1 MKKDNKLSFF
11 ETLTMATGF
20 TIGSGI
26 ITLTGIGIGMTG
38 RSVFMAFAVCAVL
51 FLISFRPLF
60 IMSSVLPR
68 MSAAYSYSKELITKE
83 AGGLY
88 VYIYF
93 FGRIT
98 IAIFGIS
105 IAQYLASLIPA
116 LNNPMGMKVVAAGVL
131 TLFYIINLFGI
142 KNAAIMQNI
151 LFVILIFSLLSFV
164 VFGIGKV
171 ESNFFEQESFF
182 VNGFGGFY
190 SAVSLLFF
198 AVGGAYIITDFAPK
212 IRNPE
217 KVITKV
223 IYSVTIGVTI
233 LYMFIGV
240 VASGVIPQAEAAYKS
255 LVVTARIVYPNDLL
269 FSIFIFGGALG
280 ALITTLNSSFV
291 WYSSSL
297 IQACKDGWLPKAWGK
312 TNKYEVPYILTTIF
326 YILGLIPALL
336 GIDLAVVSK
345 IAVGMTILST
355 LIPMAG
361 ILKLP
366 EKYPK
371 EWKQSN
377 YSKYYPKWRLRV
389 MVVITYIIMST
400 QVYTLLAGNPVI
412 ANVVI
417 LTYVLGVGLY
427 LYFKSKYKIF
437 KTKIEG
443 ERKGD

>member
-1 MKKDNKLSFF
+1 MKKDNRLSFF

-38 RSVFMAFAVCAVL
+38 RSVFVAFALCAVL

-116 LNNPMGMKVVAAGVL
+116 LNNPVGMKVVAAGVL

-142 KNAAIMQNI
+142 KNAAIVQNI
-151 LFVILIFSLLSFV
+151 LFVILVFSLLSFV
-164 VFGIGKV
+164 IFGIGKV
-171 ESNFFEQESFF
+171 EPDFFEQRAFF
-182 VNGFGGFY
+182 VNGFSGFY

-212 IRNPE
+212 IKNPE
-217 KVITKV
+217 KVTTKV
-223 IYSVTIGVTI
+223 IYIVTIGVTI
-233 LYMFIGV
+233 LYMFIGI
-240 VASGVIPQAEAAYKS
+240 VASGVIPQAEAAYQS
-255 LVVTARIVYPNDLL
+255 LVVTARIVYPNNLF
-269 FSIFIFGGALG
+269 FSIFIIGGALG

-312 TNKYEVPYILTTIF
+312 TNKYDVPYILTTIF
-326 YILGLIPALL
+326 YILGLVPALL
-336 GIDLAVVSK
+336 GMDLTVVSK
-345 IAVGMTILST
+345 IAVGMTILSI

-366 EKYPK
+366 EKYPE
-371 EWKQSN
+371 EWKQSV
-377 YSKYYPKWRLRV
+377 YSKRYPKWRLRT
-389 MVVITYIIMST
+389 MVVITYLIMST
-400 QVYTLLAGNPVI
+400 QVYALFAGNPAT
-412 ANVVI
+412 ANVII
-417 LTYVLGVGLY
+417 LLYILGIGLY
-427 LYFKSKYKIF
+427 LFFKSKYKTL
-437 KTKIEG
+437 KTEG
-443 ERKGD
+443 EGEKD

>member
-1 MKKDNKLSFF
+1 MKKDNRLSFF

-38 RSVFMAFAVCAVL
+38 RSVFIAFAVCAVL

-116 LNNPMGMKVVAAGVL
+116 LNNPVGMKVVAAGVL

-142 KNAAIMQNI
+142 KNAAIVQNV
-151 LFVILIFSLLSFV
+151 LFVILVFSLLSFV
-164 VFGIGKV
+164 IFGIGKV
-171 ESNFFEQESFF
+171 ESNFFEQKAFF
-182 VNGFGGFY
+182 VNGFSGFY

-217 KVITKV
+217 KVMTKV
-223 IYSVTIGVTI
+223 IYIVTIGVTV
-233 LYMFIGV
+233 LYMFIGI
-240 VASGVIPQAEAAYKS
+240 VASGVIPQAEAAYQS
-255 LVVTARIVYPNDLL
+255 LVVTARIVYPNNLL
-269 FSIFIFGGALG
+269 FSIFIVGGALG

-336 GIDLAVVSK
+336 GMDLTVVSK
-345 IAVGMTILST
+345 IAVGMTILSI

-366 EKYPK
+366 EKYPE
-371 EWKQSN
+371 EWKQSV
-377 YSKYYPKWRLRV
+377 YSKRYPKWRLRT
-389 MVVITYIIMST
+389 MVVITYLIMST
-400 QVYTLLAGNPVI
+400 QVYALFAGNPTT
-412 ANVVI
+412 ANVII
-417 LTYVLGVGLY
+417 LFYILGVGLY
-427 LYFKSKYKIF
+427 LFFKSKYKTL
-437 KTKIEG
+437 KTEG
-443 ERKGD
+443 EGEKD

>member
-1 MKKDNKLSFF
+1 MKKDNRLSFF

-38 RSVFMAFAVCAVL
+38 RSVFVAFALCAVL

-116 LNNPMGMKVVAAGVL
+116 LNNPVGMKVVAAGVL

-142 KNAAIMQNI
+142 KNAAIVQNI
-151 LFVILIFSLLSFV
+151 LFVILVFSLLSFV
-164 VFGIGKV
+164 IFGIGKV
-171 ESNFFEQESFF
+171 EPDFFEQRAFF
-182 VNGFGGFY
+182 VNGFRGFY
-190 SAVSLLFF
+190 SAVSFLFF

-212 IRNPE
+212 IKNPE
-217 KVITKV
+217 KVTTKV
-223 IYSVTIGVTI
+223 IYIVTIGVTI
-233 LYMFIGV
+233 LYMFIGI
-240 VASGVIPQAEAAYKS
+240 VASGVIPQAEAAYQS
-255 LVVTARIVYPNDLL
+255 LVVTARIVYPNNLF
-269 FSIFIFGGALG
+269 FSIFIIGGALG

-326 YILGLIPALL
+326 YILGLVPALL
-336 GIDLAVVSK
+336 GMDLTVVSK
-345 IAVGMTILST
+345 IAVGMTILSI

-366 EKYPK
+366 EKYPE
-371 EWKQSN
+371 EWKQSV
-377 YSKYYPKWRLRV
+377 YSKRYPKWRLRT
-389 MVVITYIIMST
+389 MVVITYLIMST
-400 QVYTLLAGNPVI
+400 QVYALLAGNPAT
-412 ANVVI
+412 ANVII
-417 LTYVLGVGLY
+417 LLYILGTGLY
-427 LYFKSKYKIF
+427 LFFKSKYKTL
-437 KTKIEG
+437 KTEG
-443 ERKGD
+443 EGEKD

>member
-1 MKKDNKLSFF
+1 MKKDNRLSFF

-38 RSVFMAFAVCAVL
+38 RSVFIAFAVCAVL

-116 LNNPMGMKVVAAGVL
+116 LNNPVGMKVVAAGVL

-142 KNAAIMQNI
+142 KNAAIVQNI
-151 LFVILIFSLLSFV
+151 LFVILVFSLLSFV
-164 VFGIGKV
+164 IFGIGKV
-171 ESNFFEQESFF
+171 EPDFFEQRAFF
-182 VNGFGGFY
+182 VNGFSGFY

-212 IRNPE
+212 IKNPE
-217 KVITKV
+217 KVTTKV
-223 IYSVTIGVTI
+223 IYIVTIGVTI
-233 LYMFIGV
+233 LYMFIGI
-240 VASGVIPQAEAAYKS
+240 VASGVIPQAEAAYQS
-255 LVVTARIVYPNDLL
+255 LVVTARIVYPNNLF
-269 FSIFIFGGALG
+269 FSIFIIGGALG

-326 YILGLIPALL
+326 YILGLVPALL
-336 GIDLAVVSK
+336 GMDLTVVSK
-345 IAVGMTILST
+345 IAVGMTILSI

-366 EKYPK
+366 EKYPE
-371 EWKQSN
+371 EWKQSV
-377 YSKYYPKWRLRV
+377 YSKRYPKWRLRT
-389 MVVITYIIMST
+389 MVVITYLIMST
-400 QVYTLLAGNPVI
+400 QVYALLAGNPAT
-412 ANVVI
+412 ANVII
-417 LTYVLGVGLY
+417 LLYILGTGLY
-427 LYFKSKYKIF
+427 LFFKSKYKTL
-437 KTKIEG
+437 KTEG
-443 ERKGD
+443 EGEKD

>member
-1 MKKDNKLSFF
+1 MKKDNRLSFF

-38 RSVFMAFAVCAVL
+38 RSVFVAFALCAVL

-68 MSAAYSYSKELITKE
+68 MSAAYRYSKELITKE

-116 LNNPMGMKVVAAGVL
+116 LNNPVGMKVVAAGVL

-142 KNAAIMQNI
+142 KNAAIVQNI
-151 LFVILIFSLLSFV
+151 LFVILVFSLLSFV
-164 VFGIGKV
+164 IFGIGKV
-171 ESNFFEQESFF
+171 EPDFFEQRAFF
-182 VNGFGGFY
+182 VNGFSGFY

-212 IRNPE
+212 IKNPE
-217 KVITKV
+217 KVTTKV
-223 IYSVTIGVTI
+223 IYIVTIGVTI
-233 LYMFIGV
+233 LYMFIGI
-240 VASGVIPQAEAAYKS
+240 VASGVIPQAEAAYQS
-255 LVVTARIVYPNDLL
+255 LVVTARIVYPNNLF
-269 FSIFIFGGALG
+269 FSIFIIGGALG

-326 YILGLIPALL
+326 YILGLVPALL
-336 GIDLAVVSK
+336 GMDLTVVSK
-345 IAVGMTILST
+345 IAVGMTILSI

-366 EKYPK
+366 EKYPE
-371 EWKQSN
+371 EWKQSV
-377 YSKYYPKWRLRV
+377 YSKRYPKWRLRT
-389 MVVITYIIMST
+389 MVVITYLIMST
-400 QVYTLLAGNPVI
+400 QVYALLAGNPAT
-412 ANVVI
+412 ANVII
-417 LTYVLGVGLY
+417 LLYILGTGLY
-427 LYFKSKYKIF
+427 LFFKSKYKTL
-437 KTKIEG
+437 KTEG
-443 ERKGD
+443 EGEKD

>member
-1 MKKDNKLSFF
+1 MKKDNRLSFF

-38 RSVFMAFAVCAVL
+38 RSVFVAFALCAVL

-116 LNNPMGMKVVAAGVL
+116 LNNPVGMKVVAAGVL

-142 KNAAIMQNI
+142 KNAAIVQNI
-151 LFVILIFSLLSFV
+151 LFVILVFSLLSFV
-164 VFGIGKV
+164 IFGIGKV
-171 ESNFFEQESFF
+171 EPDFFEQRVFF
-182 VNGFGGFY
+182 VNGFRGFY

-212 IRNPE
+212 IKNPE
-217 KVITKV
+217 KVTTKV
-223 IYSVTIGVTI
+223 IYIVTIGVTI
-233 LYMFIGV
+233 LYMFIGI
-240 VASGVIPQAEAAYKS
+240 VASGVIPQAEAAYQS
-255 LVVTARIVYPNDLL
+255 LVVTARIVYPNNLF
-269 FSIFIFGGALG
+269 FSIFIIGGALG

-326 YILGLIPALL
+326 YILGLVPALL
-336 GIDLAVVSK
+336 GMDLTVVSK
-345 IAVGMTILST
+345 IAVGMTILSI

-366 EKYPK
+366 EKYPE
-371 EWKQSN
+371 EWKQSV
-377 YSKYYPKWRLRV
+377 YSKRYPKWRLRT
-389 MVVITYIIMST
+389 MVVITYLIMST
-400 QVYTLLAGNPVI
+400 QVYALLAGNPAT
-412 ANVVI
+412 ANVII
-417 LTYVLGVGLY
+417 LLYILGTGLY
-427 LYFKSKYKIF
+427 LFFKSKYKTL
-437 KTKIEG
+437 KTEG
-443 ERKGD
+443 EGEKD

>member
-1 MKKDNKLSFF
+1 MKKDNRLSFF

-105 IAQYLASLIPA
+105 IAQYLASMIPA
-116 LNNPMGMKVVAAGVL
+116 LNNPVGMKVVAAGVL

-142 KNAAIMQNI
+142 KNAAIVQNV
-151 LFVILIFSLLSFV
+151 LFVILVFSLLSFV
-164 VFGIGKV
+164 IFGIGKV
-171 ESNFFEQESFF
+171 ESNFFEQKAFF
-182 VNGFGGFY
+182 VNGFSGFY

-217 KVITKV
+217 KVMTKV
-223 IYSVTIGVTI
+223 IYIVTIGVTI
-233 LYMFIGV
+233 LYMFIGI
-240 VASGVIPQAEAAYKS
+240 VASGVIPQAEAAYQS
-255 LVVTARIVYPNDLL
+255 LVVTARIVYPNNLL
-269 FSIFIFGGALG
+269 FSIFIVGGALG

-336 GIDLAVVSK
+336 GMDLTVVSK
-345 IAVGMTILST
+345 IAVGMTILSI

-366 EKYPK
+366 EKYPE
-371 EWKQSN
+371 EWKQSV
-377 YSKYYPKWRLRV
+377 YSKRYPKWRLRT
-389 MVVITYIIMST
+389 MVVITYLIMST
-400 QVYTLLAGNPVI
+400 QVYALFAGNPAT
-412 ANVVI
+412 ANVII
-417 LTYVLGVGLY
+417 LLYILGVGLY
-427 LYFKSKYKIF
+427 LFFKSKYKTL
-437 KTKIEG
+437 KTEG
-443 ERKGD
+443 EGEKD

>member
-1 MKKDNKLSFF
+1 MKKDNRLSFF

-38 RSVFMAFAVCAVL
+38 RSVFVAFALCAVL

-116 LNNPMGMKVVAAGVL
+116 LNNPVGMKVVAAGVL

-142 KNAAIMQNI
+142 KNAAIVQNI
-151 LFVILIFSLLSFV
+151 LFVILVFSLLSFV
-164 VFGIGKV
+164 IFGIGKV
-171 ESNFFEQESFF
+171 EPDFFEQRAFF
-182 VNGFGGFY
+182 VNGFSGFY

-212 IRNPE
+212 IKNPE
-217 KVITKV
+217 KVTTKV
-223 IYSVTIGVTI
+223 IYIVTIGVTI
-233 LYMFIGV
+233 LYMFIGI
-240 VASGVIPQAEAAYKS
+240 VASGVIPQAEAAYQS
-255 LVVTARIVYPNDLL
+255 LVVTARIVYPNNLF
-269 FSIFIFGGALG
+269 FSIFIIGGALG

-326 YILGLIPALL
+326 YILGLVPALL
-336 GIDLAVVSK
+336 GMDLTVVSK
-345 IAVGMTILST
+345 IAVGMTILSI

-366 EKYPK
+366 EKYPE
-371 EWKQSN
+371 EWKQSV
-377 YSKYYPKWRLRV
+377 YSKRYPKWRLRT
-389 MVVITYIIMST
+389 MVVITYLIMST
-400 QVYTLLAGNPVI
+400 QVYALLAGNPAT
-412 ANVVI
+412 ANVII
-417 LTYVLGVGLY
+417 LLYILGTGLY
-427 LYFKSKYKIF
+427 LFFKSKYKTL
-437 KTKIEG
+437 KTEG
-443 ERKGD
+443 EGEKD

>member
-1 MKKDNKLSFF
+1 MKKDNRLSFF

-26 ITLTGIGIGMTG
+26 ITLTGIGIGMTVM
-38 RSVFMAFAVCAVL
+38 RVFVAFALCAVL

-116 LNNPMGMKVVAAGVL
+116 LNNPVGMKVVAAGVL

-142 KNAAIMQNI
+142 KNAAIVQNI
-151 LFVILIFSLLSFV
+151 LFVILVFSLLSFV
-164 VFGIGKV
+164 IFGIGKV
-171 ESNFFEQESFF
+171 EPDFFEQRAFF
-182 VNGFGGFY
+182 VNGFSGFY

-212 IRNPE
+212 IKNPE
-217 KVITKV
+217 KVTTKV
-223 IYSVTIGVTI
+223 IYIVTIGVTI
-233 LYMFIGV
+233 LYMFIGI
-240 VASGVIPQAEAAYKS
+240 VASGVIPQAEAAYQS
-255 LVVTARIVYPNDLL
+255 LVVTARIVYPNNLF
-269 FSIFIFGGALG
+269 FSIFIIGGALG

-326 YILGLIPALL
+326 YILGLVPALL
-336 GIDLAVVSK
+336 GMDLTVVSK
-345 IAVGMTILST
+345 IAVGMTILSI

-366 EKYPK
+366 EKYPE
-371 EWKQSN
+371 EWKQSV
-377 YSKYYPKWRLRV
+377 YSKRYPKWRLRT
-389 MVVITYIIMST
+389 MVVITYLIMST
-400 QVYTLLAGNPVI
+400 QVYALLAGNPAT
-412 ANVVI
+412 ANVII
-417 LTYVLGVGLY
+417 LLYILGTGLY
-427 LYFKSKYKIF
+427 LFFKSKYKTL
-437 KTKIEG
+437 KTEG
-443 ERKGD
+443 EGEKD

>member
-1 MKKDNKLSFF
+1 MKKDNRLSFF

-38 RSVFMAFAVCAVL
+38 RSVFIAFAVCAVL

-116 LNNPMGMKVVAAGVL
+116 LNNPVGMKVVAAGVL

-142 KNAAIMQNI
+142 KNAAIVQNV
-151 LFVILIFSLLSFV
+151 LFVILVFSLISFV
-164 VFGIGKV
+164 IFGIGKV
-171 ESNFFEQESFF
+171 ESNFFEQKAFF
-182 VNGFGGFY
+182 VNGFSGFY

-217 KVITKV
+217 KVMTKV
-223 IYSVTIGVTI
+223 IYIVTIGVTV
-233 LYMFIGV
+233 LYMFIGI
-240 VASGVIPQAEAAYKS
+240 VASGVIPQAEAAYQS
-255 LVVTARIVYPNDLL
+255 LVVTARIVYPNNLL
-269 FSIFIFGGALG
+269 FSIFIVGGALG

-312 TNKYEVPYILTTIF
+312 TNKYEVPYILATIF

-336 GIDLAVVSK
+336 GMDLTVVSK
-345 IAVGMTILST
+345 IAVGMTILSI

-366 EKYPK
+366 EKYPE
-371 EWKQSN
+371 EWKQSV
-377 YSKYYPKWRLRV
+377 YSKRYPKWRLRT
-389 MVVITYIIMST
+389 MVVITYLIMST
-400 QVYTLLAGNPVI
+400 QVYALFAGNPAT
-412 ANVVI
+412 ANVII
-417 LTYVLGVGLY
+417 LLYILGVGLY
-427 LYFKSKYKIF
+427 LFFKSKYKTL
-437 KTKIEG
+437 KTEG
-443 ERKGD
+443 EGEKD

>member
-1 MKKDNKLSFF
+1 MKKDNRLSFF

-38 RSVFMAFAVCAVL
+38 RSVFIAFAVCAVL

-116 LNNPMGMKVVAAGVL
+116 LNNPVGMKVVAAGVL

-142 KNAAIMQNI
+142 KNAAIVQNV
-151 LFVILIFSLLSFV
+151 LFVILVFSLISFV
-164 VFGIGKV
+164 IFGIGKV
-171 ESNFFEQESFF
+171 ESNFFEQKAFF
-182 VNGFGGFY
+182 VNGFSGFY

-217 KVITKV
+217 KVMTKV
-223 IYSVTIGVTI
+223 IYIVTIGVTV
-233 LYMFIGV
+233 LYMFIGI
-240 VASGVIPQAEAAYKS
+240 VASGVIPQAEAAYQS
-255 LVVTARIVYPNDLL
+255 LVVTARIVYPNNLL
-269 FSIFIFGGALG
+269 FSIFIVGGALG

-336 GIDLAVVSK
+336 GMDLTVVSK
-345 IAVGMTILST
+345 IAVGMTILSI

-366 EKYPK
+366 EKYPE
-371 EWKQSN
+371 EWKQSV
-377 YSKYYPKWRLRV
+377 YSKRYPKWRLKT
-389 MVVITYIIMST
+389 MVVITYLIMST
-400 QVYTLLAGNPVI
+400 QVYALFAGNPAT
-412 ANVVI
+412 ANVII
-417 LTYVLGVGLY
+417 LLYILGIGLY
-427 LYFKSKYKIF
+427 LFFKSKYKTL
-437 KTKIEG
+437 KTEG
-443 ERKGD
+443 EGEKD

>member
-1 MKKDNKLSFF
+1 MKKDNRLSFF

-38 RSVFMAFAVCAVL
+38 RSVFIAFAVCAVL

-116 LNNPMGMKVVAAGVL
+116 LNNPVGMKVVAAGVL

-142 KNAAIMQNI
+142 KNAAIVQNV
-151 LFVILIFSLLSFV
+151 LFVILVFSLLSFV
-164 VFGIGKV
+164 IFGIGKV
-171 ESNFFEQESFF
+171 ESNFFEQKAFF
-182 VNGFGGFY
+182 VNGFSGFY

-217 KVITKV
+217 KVMTKV
-223 IYSVTIGVTI
+223 IYIVTIGVTV
-233 LYMFIGV
+233 LYVFIGI
-240 VASGVIPQAEAAYKS
+240 VASGVIPQAEAAYQS
-255 LVVTARIVYPNDLL
+255 LVVTARIVYPNNLL
-269 FSIFIFGGALG
+269 FSIFIVGGALG

-336 GIDLAVVSK
+336 GMDLTVVSK
-345 IAVGMTILST
+345 IAVGMTILSI

-366 EKYPK
+366 EKYPE
-371 EWKQSN
+371 EWKQSV
-377 YSKYYPKWRLRV
+377 YSKRYPKWRLRT
-389 MVVITYIIMST
+389 MVVITYLIMST
-400 QVYTLLAGNPVI
+400 QVYALFAGNPAT
-412 ANVVI
+412 ANVII
-417 LTYVLGVGLY
+417 LLYILGIGLY
-427 LYFKSKYKIF
+427 LFFKSKYKTL
-437 KTKIEG
+437 KTEG
-443 ERKGD
+443 EGEKD

>member
-1 MKKDNKLSFF
+1 MKKDNRLSFF

-38 RSVFMAFAVCAVL
+38 RSVFIAFAVCAVL

-116 LNNPMGMKVVAAGVL
+116 LNNPVGMKVVAAGVL

-142 KNAAIMQNI
+142 KNAAIVQNV
-151 LFVILIFSLLSFV
+151 LFVILVFSLLSFV
-164 VFGIGKV
+164 IFGIGKV
-171 ESNFFEQESFF
+171 ESNFFEQKAFF
-182 VNGFGGFY
+182 VNGFSGFY

-217 KVITKV
+217 KVMTKV
-223 IYSVTIGVTI
+223 IYIVTIGVTV
-233 LYMFIGV
+233 LYMFIGI
-240 VASGVIPQAEAAYKS
+240 VASGVIPQAEAAYQS
-255 LVVTARIVYPNDLL
+255 LVVTARIVYPNNLL
-269 FSIFIFGGALG
+269 FSIFIVGGALG

-336 GIDLAVVSK
+336 GMDLTVVSK
-345 IAVGMTILST
+345 IAVGMTILSI

-366 EKYPK
+366 EKYPE
-371 EWKQSN
+371 EWKQSV
-377 YSKYYPKWRLRV
+377 YSKRYPKWRLRT
-389 MVVITYIIMST
+389 MVVITYLIMST
-400 QVYTLLAGNPVI
+400 QVYALFAGNPAT
-412 ANVVI
+412 ANVII
-417 LTYVLGVGLY
+417 LLYILGVGLY
-427 LYFKSKYKIF
+427 LFFKSKYKTL
-437 KTKIEG
+437 KTEG
-443 ERKGD
+443 EGEKD

>member
-1 MKKDNKLSFF
+1 MKKDNRLSFF

-38 RSVFMAFAVCAVL
+38 RSVFIAFAVCAVL

-116 LNNPMGMKVVAAGVL
+116 LNNPVGMKVVAAGVL

-142 KNAAIMQNI
+142 KNAAIVQNV
-151 LFVILIFSLLSFV
+151 LFVILVFSLISFV
-164 VFGIGKV
+164 IFGIGKV
-171 ESNFFEQESFF
+171 ESNFFEQKAFF
-182 VNGFGGFY
+182 VNGFSGFY

-217 KVITKV
+217 KVMTKV
-223 IYSVTIGVTI
+223 IYIVTIGVTV
-233 LYMFIGV
+233 LYMFIGI
-240 VASGVIPQAEAAYKS
+240 VASGVIPQAEAAYQS
-255 LVVTARIVYPNDLL
+255 LVVTARIVYPNNLL
-269 FSIFIFGGALG
+269 FSIFIVGGALG

-336 GIDLAVVSK
+336 GMDLTVVSK
-345 IAVGMTILST
+345 IAVGMTILSI

-366 EKYPK
+366 EKYPE
-371 EWKQSN
+371 EWKQSV
-377 YSKYYPKWRLRV
+377 YSKRYPKWRLRT
-389 MVVITYIIMST
+389 MVVITYLIMST
-400 QVYTLLAGNPVI
+400 QVYALFAGNPTT
-412 ANVVI
+412 ANVII
-417 LTYVLGVGLY
+417 LFYILGVGLY
-427 LYFKSKYKIF
+427 LFFKSKYKTL
-437 KTKIEG
+437 KTEG
-443 ERKGD
+443 EGEKD

>member
-1 MKKDNKLSFF
+1 MKKDNRLSFF

-38 RSVFMAFAVCAVL
+38 RSVFIAFAVCAVL

-116 LNNPMGMKVVAAGVL
+116 LNNPVGMKVVAAGVL

-142 KNAAIMQNI
+142 KNAAIVQNVLFII
-151 LFVILIFSLLSFV
+151 LVFSLISFVI
-164 VFGIGKV
+164 FGIGKV
-171 ESNFFEQESFF
+171 ESNFFEQKAFF
-182 VNGFGGFY
+182 VNGFSGFY

-217 KVITKV
+217 KVMTKV
-223 IYSVTIGVTI
+223 IYIVTIGVTV
-233 LYMFIGV
+233 LYMFIGI
-240 VASGVIPQAEAAYKS
+240 VASGVIPQAEAAYQS
-255 LVVTARIVYPNDLL
+255 LVVTARIVYPNNLL
-269 FSIFIFGGALG
+269 FSIFIVGGALG

-336 GIDLAVVSK
+336 GMDLTVVSK
-345 IAVGMTILST
+345 IAVGMTILSI

-366 EKYPK
+366 EKYPE
-371 EWKQSN
+371 EWKQSV
-377 YSKYYPKWRLRV
+377 YSKRYPKWRLRT
-389 MVVITYIIMST
+389 MVVITYLIMST
-400 QVYTLLAGNPVI
+400 QVYALFAGNPTT
-412 ANVVI
+412 ANVII
-417 LTYVLGVGLY
+417 LLYILGVGLY
-427 LYFKSKYKIF
+427 LFFKSKYKTL
-437 KTKIEG
+437 KTEG
-443 ERKGD
+443 EGEKD

>member
-1 MKKDNKLSFF
+1 MKKDNRLSFF

-38 RSVFMAFAVCAVL
+38 RSVFIAFAVCAVL

-105 IAQYLASLIPA
+105 IAQYLGSLIPA
-116 LNNPMGMKVVAAGVL
+116 LNNPVGMKVVAAGVL

-142 KNAAIMQNI
+142 KNAAIVQNV
-151 LFVILIFSLLSFV
+151 LFVILVFSLLSFV
-164 VFGIGKV
+164 IFGIGKV
-171 ESNFFEQESFF
+171 ESNFFEQKAFF
-182 VNGFGGFY
+182 VNRFSGFY

-217 KVITKV
+217 KVMTKV
-223 IYSVTIGVTI
+223 IYIVTIGVTV
-233 LYMFIGV
+233 LYMFIGI
-240 VASGVIPQAEAAYKS
+240 VASGVIPQAEAAYQS
-255 LVVTARIVYPNDLL
+255 LVVTARIVYPNNLL
-269 FSIFIFGGALG
+269 FSIFIVGGALG

-336 GIDLAVVSK
+336 GMDLTVVSK
-345 IAVGMTILST
+345 IAVGMTILSI

-366 EKYPK
+366 EKYPE
-371 EWKQSN
+371 EWKQSV
-377 YSKYYPKWRLRV
+377 YSKRYPKWRLRT
-389 MVVITYIIMST
+389 MVVITYLIMST
-400 QVYTLLAGNPVI
+400 QVYALFAGNPAT
-412 ANVVI
+412 ANVII
-417 LTYVLGVGLY
+417 LLYILGIGLY
-427 LYFKSKYKIF
+427 LFFKSKYKTL
-437 KTKIEG
+437 KTEG
-443 ERKGD
+443 EGEKD

>member
-1 MKKDNKLSFF
+1 MKKDNRLSFF

-38 RSVFMAFAVCAVL
+38 RSVFVAFALCAVL

-116 LNNPMGMKVVAAGVL
+116 LNNPVGMKVVAAGVL

-142 KNAAIMQNI
+142 KNAAIVQNI
-151 LFVILIFSLLSFV
+151 LFVILVFSLLSFV
-164 VFGIGKV
+164 IFGIGKV
-171 ESNFFEQESFF
+171 EPDFFEQRAFF
-182 VNGFGGFY
+182 VNGFSGFY

-212 IRNPE
+212 IKNPE
-217 KVITKV
+217 KVTTKV
-223 IYSVTIGVTI
+223 IYIVTIGVTI
-233 LYMFIGV
+233 LYMFIGI
-240 VASGVIPQAEAAYKS
+240 VASGVIPQAEAAYQS
-255 LVVTARIVYPNDLL
+255 LVVTARIVYPNNLF
-269 FSIFIFGGALG
+269 FSIFIIGGALG

-326 YILGLIPALL
+326 YILGLVPALL
-336 GIDLAVVSK
+336 GMDLTVVSK
-345 IAVGMTILST
+345 IAVGMTILSI

-366 EKYPK
+366 EKYPE
-371 EWKQSN
+371 EWKQSV
-377 YSKYYPKWRLRV
+377 YSKRYPKWRLRT
-389 MVVITYIIMST
+389 MVVITYLIMST
-400 QVYTLLAGNPVI
+400 QVYALLAGNPAT
-412 ANVVI
+412 ANVII
-417 LTYVLGVGLY
+417 LLYILGTGLY
-427 LYFKSKYKIF
+427 LFFKSKYK
-437 KTKIEG
+437 TLKIEG
-443 ERKGD
+443 EGEKD

>member
-1 MKKDNKLSFF
+1 MKKDNRLSFF

-38 RSVFMAFAVCAVL
+38 RSVFVAFALCAVL

-116 LNNPMGMKVVAAGVL
+116 LNNPVGMKVVAAGVL

-142 KNAAIMQNI
+142 KNAAIVQNI
-151 LFVILIFSLLSFV
+151 LFVILVFSLLSFV
-164 VFGIGKV
+164 IFGIGKV
-171 ESNFFEQESFF
+171 EPDFFEQRAFF
-182 VNGFGGFY
+182 VNGFSGFY

-212 IRNPE
+212 IKNPE
-217 KVITKV
+217 KVTTKV
-223 IYSVTIGVTI
+223 IYIVTIGVTI
-233 LYMFIGV
+233 LYMFIGI
-240 VASGVIPQAEAAYKS
+240 VASGVIPQVEAAYQS
-255 LVVTARIVYPNDLL
+255 LVVTARIVYPNNLF
-269 FSIFIFGGALG
+269 FSIFIIGGALG

-326 YILGLIPALL
+326 YILGLVPALL
-336 GIDLAVVSK
+336 GMDLTVVSK
-345 IAVGMTILST
+345 IAVGMTILSI

-366 EKYPK
+366 EKYPE
-371 EWKQSN
+371 EWKQSV
-377 YSKYYPKWRLRV
+377 YSKRYPKWRLRT
-389 MVVITYIIMST
+389 MVVITYLIMST
-400 QVYTLLAGNPVI
+400 QVYALLAGNPAT
-412 ANVVI
+412 ANVII
-417 LTYVLGVGLY
+417 LLYILGTGLY
-427 LYFKSKYKIF
+427 LFFKSKYKTL
-437 KTKIEG
+437 KTEG
-443 ERKGD
+443 EGEKD

>member
-1 MKKDNKLSFF
+1 MKKDNRLSFF

-38 RSVFMAFAVCAVL
+38 RSVFIAFAVCAVL

-105 IAQYLASLIPA
+105 IAQYLASLISA
-116 LNNPMGMKVVAAGVL
+116 LNNPVGMKVVAAGVL

-142 KNAAIMQNI
+142 KNAAIVQNV
-151 LFVILIFSLLSFV
+151 LFVILVFSLISFV
-164 VFGIGKV
+164 IFGIGKV
-171 ESNFFEQESFF
+171 ESNFFEQKAFF
-182 VNGFGGFY
+182 VNGFSGFY

-217 KVITKV
+217 KVMTKV
-223 IYSVTIGVTI
+223 IYIVTIGVTV
-233 LYMFIGV
+233 LYMFIGI
-240 VASGVIPQAEAAYKS
+240 VASGVIPQAEAAYQS
-255 LVVTARIVYPNDLL
+255 LVVTARIVYPNNLL
-269 FSIFIFGGALG
+269 FSIFIVGGALG

-336 GIDLAVVSK
+336 GMDLTVVSK
-345 IAVGMTILST
+345 IAVGMTILSI

-366 EKYPK
+366 EKYPE
-371 EWKQSN
+371 EWKQSV
-377 YSKYYPKWRLRV
+377 YSKRYPKWRLRT
-389 MVVITYIIMST
+389 MVVITYLIMST
-400 QVYTLLAGNPVI
+400 QVYALFAGNPTT
-412 ANVVI
+412 ANVII
-417 LTYVLGVGLY
+417 LFYILGVGLY
-427 LYFKSKYKIF
+427 LFFKSKYKTL
-437 KTKIEG
+437 KTEG
-443 ERKGD
+443 EGEKD

>member
-1 MKKDNKLSFF
+1 MKKDNRLSFF

-38 RSVFMAFAVCAVL
+38 RSVFIAFAVCAVL

-116 LNNPMGMKVVAAGVL
+116 LNNPVGMKVVAAGVL

-142 KNAAIMQNI
+142 KNAAIVQNV
-151 LFVILIFSLLSFV
+151 LFVILVFSLLSFV
-164 VFGIGKV
+164 IFGIGKV
-171 ESNFFEQESFF
+171 ESNFFEQKAFF
-182 VNGFGGFY
+182 VNGFSGFY

-217 KVITKV
+217 KVMTKV
-223 IYSVTIGVTI
+223 IYIVTIGVTV
-233 LYMFIGV
+233 LYMFIGI
-240 VASGVIPQAEAAYKS
+240 VASGVIPQAEAAYQS
-255 LVVTARIVYPNDLL
+255 LVVTARIVYPNNLL
-269 FSIFIFGGALG
+269 FSIFIVGGALG

-326 YILGLIPALL
+326 YILGFIPALL
-336 GIDLAVVSK
+336 GMDLTVVSK
-345 IAVGMTILST
+345 IAVGMTILSI

-366 EKYPK
+366 EKYPE
-371 EWKQSN
+371 EWKQSV
-377 YSKYYPKWRLRV
+377 YSKRYPKWRLRT
-389 MVVITYIIMST
+389 MVVITYLIMST
-400 QVYTLLAGNPVI
+400 QVYALFAGNPTT
-412 ANVVI
+412 ANVII
-417 LTYVLGVGLY
+417 LFYILGVGLY
-427 LYFKSKYKIF
+427 LFFKSKYKTL
-437 KTKIEG
+437 KTEG
-443 ERKGD
+443 EGEKD

>member
-1 MKKDNKLSFF
+1 MKKDNRLSFF

-38 RSVFMAFAVCAVL
+38 RSVFIAFAVCAVL

-116 LNNPMGMKVVAAGVL
+116 LNNPVGMKVVAAGVL

-142 KNAAIMQNI
+142 KNAAIVQNV
-151 LFVILIFSLLSFV
+151 LFVILVFSLISFV
-164 VFGIGKV
+164 IFGIGKV
-171 ESNFFEQESFF
+171 ESNFFEQKAFF
-182 VNGFGGFY
+182 VNGFSGFY

-217 KVITKV
+217 KVMTKV
-223 IYSVTIGVTI
+223 IYIVTIGVTV
-233 LYMFIGV
+233 LYMFIGI
-240 VASGVIPQAEAAYKS
+240 VASGVIPQAEAAYQS
-255 LVVTARIVYPNDLL
+255 LVVTARIVYPNNLL
-269 FSIFIFGGALG
+269 FSIFIVGGALG

-336 GIDLAVVSK
+336 GMDLTVVSK
-345 IAVGMTILST
+345 IAVGMTILSI

-366 EKYPK
+366 EKYPE
-371 EWKQSN
+371 EWKQSV
-377 YSKYYPKWRLRV
+377 YSKRYPKWRLRT
-389 MVVITYIIMST
+389 MVVITYLIMST
-400 QVYTLLAGNPVI
+400 QVYALFAGNPTTSNVI
-412 ANVVI
+412 I
-417 LTYVLGVGLY
+417 LFYILGIGLY
-427 LYFKSKYKIF
+427 LFFKSKYKTL
-437 KTKIEG
+437 KTEG
-443 ERKGD
+443 EGEKD

>member
-1 MKKDNKLSFF
+1 MKKDNRLSFF

-38 RSVFMAFAVCAVL
+38 RSVFIAFAVCAVL

-116 LNNPMGMKVVAAGVL
+116 LNNPVGMKVVAAGVL

-142 KNAAIMQNI
+142 KNAAIVQNV
-151 LFVILIFSLLSFV
+151 LFVILVFSLLSFV
-164 VFGIGKV
+164 IFGIGKV
-171 ESNFFEQESFF
+171 ESNFFEQKAFF
-182 VNGFGGFY
+182 VNGFSGFY

-217 KVITKV
+217 KVMTKV
-223 IYSVTIGVTI
+223 IYIVTIGVTV
-233 LYMFIGV
+233 LYMFIGI
-240 VASGVIPQAEAAYKS
+240 VASGVIPQAGAAYQS
-255 LVVTARIVYPNDLL
+255 LVVTARIVYPNNLL
-269 FSIFIFGGALG
+269 FSIFIVGGALG

-336 GIDLAVVSK
+336 GMDLTVVSK
-345 IAVGMTILST
+345 IAVGMTILSI

-366 EKYPK
+366 EKYPE
-371 EWKQSN
+371 EWKQSV
-377 YSKYYPKWRLRV
+377 YSKRYPKWRLRT
-389 MVVITYIIMST
+389 MVVITYLIMST
-400 QVYTLLAGNPVI
+400 QVYALFAGNPAT
-412 ANVVI
+412 ANVII
-417 LTYVLGVGLY
+417 LLYILGIGLY
-427 LYFKSKYKIF
+427 LFFKSKYKTL
-437 KTKIEG
+437 KTEG
-443 ERKGD
+443 EGEKD

>member
-1 MKKDNKLSFF
+1 MKKDNRLSFF

-38 RSVFMAFAVCAVL
+38 RSVFVAFALCAVL

-116 LNNPMGMKVVAAGVL
+116 LNNPVGMKVVAAGVL

-142 KNAAIMQNI
+142 KNAAIVQNI
-151 LFVILIFSLLSFV
+151 LFVILVFSLLSFV
-164 VFGIGKV
+164 IFGIGKV
-171 ESNFFEQESFF
+171 EPDFFEQRAFF
-182 VNGFGGFY
+182 VNGFSGFY

-212 IRNPE
+212 IKNPE
-217 KVITKV
+217 KVTTKV
-223 IYSVTIGVTI
+223 IYIVTIGVTI
-233 LYMFIGV
+233 LYMFIGI
-240 VASGVIPQAEAAYKS
+240 VASGVIPQAEAAYQS
-255 LVVTARIVYPNDLL
+255 LVVTARIVYPNNLF
-269 FSIFIFGGALG
+269 FSIFIIGGALG

-312 TNKYEVPYILTTIF
+312 TNKYDVPYILTTIF
-326 YILGLIPALL
+326 YILGLVPALL
-336 GIDLAVVSK
+336 GMDLTVVSK
-345 IAVGMTILST
+345 IAVGMTILSI

-366 EKYPK
+366 EKYPE
-371 EWKQSN
+371 EWKQSV
-377 YSKYYPKWRLRV
+377 YSKRYPKWRLRT
-389 MVVITYIIMST
+389 MVVITYLIMST
-400 QVYTLLAGNPVI
+400 QVYALLAGNPAT
-412 ANVVI
+412 ANVII
-417 LTYVLGVGLY
+417 LLYILGTGLY
-427 LYFKSKYKIF
+427 LFFKSKYKTL
-437 KTKIEG
+437 KTEG
-443 ERKGD
+443 EGEKD

>member
-1 MKKDNKLSFF
+1 MKKDNRLSFF

-38 RSVFMAFAVCAVL
+38 RSVFIAFAVCAVL

-116 LNNPMGMKVVAAGVL
+116 LNNPVGMKVVAAGVL

-142 KNAAIMQNI
+142 KNAAIVQNV
-151 LFVILIFSLLSFV
+151 LFVILVFSLISFV
-164 VFGIGKV
+164 IFGIGKV
-171 ESNFFEQESFF
+171 ESNFFEQKAFF
-182 VNGFGGFY
+182 VNGFSGFY

-217 KVITKV
+217 KVMTKV
-223 IYSVTIGVTI
+223 IYIVTIGVTV
-233 LYMFIGV
+233 LYMFIGI
-240 VASGVIPQAEAAYKS
+240 VASGVIPQAEAAYQS
-255 LVVTARIVYPNDLL
+255 LVVTARIVYPNNLL
-269 FSIFIFGGALG
+269 FSIFIVGGALG

-336 GIDLAVVSK
+336 GMDLTVVSK
-345 IAVGMTILST
+345 IAVGMTILSI

-366 EKYPK
+366 EKYPE
-371 EWKQSN
+371 EWKQSV
-377 YSKYYPKWRLRV
+377 YSKCYPKWRLKT
-389 MVVITYIIMST
+389 MVVITYLIMST
-400 QVYTLLAGNPVI
+400 QVYALFAGNPAT
-412 ANVVI
+412 ANVII
-417 LTYVLGVGLY
+417 LLYILGIGLY
-427 LYFKSKYKIF
+427 LFFKSKYKTL
-437 KTKIEG
+437 KTEG
-443 ERKGD
+443 EGEKD

>member
-1 MKKDNKLSFF
+1 MKKDNRLSFF

-38 RSVFMAFAVCAVL
+38 RSVFIAFAVCAVL

-105 IAQYLASLIPA
+105 IEQYLASLIPA
-116 LNNPMGMKVVAAGVL
+116 LNNPVGMKVVAAGVL

-142 KNAAIMQNI
+142 KNAAIVQNV
-151 LFVILIFSLLSFV
+151 LFVILVFSLLSFV
-164 VFGIGKV
+164 IFGIGKV
-171 ESNFFEQESFF
+171 ESNFFEQKAFF
-182 VNGFGGFY
+182 VNGFSGFY

-217 KVITKV
+217 KVMTKV
-223 IYSVTIGVTI
+223 IYIVTIGVTV
-233 LYMFIGV
+233 LYMFIGI
-240 VASGVIPQAEAAYKS
+240 VASGVIPQAEAAYQS
-255 LVVTARIVYPNDLL
+255 LVVTARIVYPNNLL
-269 FSIFIFGGALG
+269 FSIFIVGGALG

-336 GIDLAVVSK
+336 GMDLTVVSK
-345 IAVGMTILST
+345 IAVGMTILSI

-366 EKYPK
+366 EKYPE
-371 EWKQSN
+371 EWKQSV
-377 YSKYYPKWRLRV
+377 YSKRYPKWRLRT
-389 MVVITYIIMST
+389 MVVITYLIMST
-400 QVYTLLAGNPVI
+400 QVYALFAGNPAT
-412 ANVVI
+412 ANVII
-417 LTYVLGVGLY
+417 LLYILGIGLY
-427 LYFKSKYKIF
+427 LFFKSKYKTL
-437 KTKIEG
+437 KTEG
-443 ERKGD
+443 EGEKD

>member
-1 MKKDNKLSFF
+1 MKKDNRLSFF

-38 RSVFMAFAVCAVL
+38 RSVFIAFAVCAVL

-116 LNNPMGMKVVAAGVL
+116 LNNPVGMKVVAAGVL

-142 KNAAIMQNI
+142 KNAAIVQNV
-151 LFVILIFSLLSFV
+151 LFVILVFSLLSFV
-164 VFGIGKV
+164 IFGIGKV
-171 ESNFFEQESFF
+171 ESNFFEQKAFF
-182 VNGFGGFY
+182 VNGFSGFY

-217 KVITKV
+217 KVMTKV
-223 IYSVTIGVTI
+223 IYIVTIGVTV
-233 LYMFIGV
+233 LYMFIGI
-240 VASGVIPQAEAAYKS
+240 VASGVIPQAEAAYQS
-255 LVVTARIVYPNDLL
+255 LVVTARIVYPNNLL
-269 FSIFIFGGALG
+269 FSIFIVGGALG

-336 GIDLAVVSK
+336 GMDLTVVSK
-345 IAVGMTILST
+345 IAVGMTILSI

-366 EKYPK
+366 EKYPE
-371 EWKQSN
+371 EWKQSV
-377 YSKYYPKWRLRV
+377 YSKRYPKWRLRT
-389 MVVITYIIMST
+389 MVVITYLIMST
-400 QVYTLLAGNPVI
+400 QVYALFAGNPAT
-412 ANVVI
+412 ANVII
-417 LTYVLGVGLY
+417 LLYILGIGLY
-427 LYFKSKYKIF
+427 LFFKSKYKTL
-437 KTKIEG
+437 KTEG
-443 ERKGD
+443 EGEKD

>member
-1 MKKDNKLSFF
+1 MKKDNRLSFF

-38 RSVFMAFAVCAVL
+38 RSVFIAFAVCAVL

-116 LNNPMGMKVVAAGVL
+116 LNNPVGMKVVAAGVL

-142 KNAAIMQNI
+142 KNAAIVQNV
-151 LFVILIFSLLSFV
+151 LFVILVFSLISFV
-164 VFGIGKV
+164 IFGIGKV
-171 ESNFFEQESFF
+171 ESNFFEQKAFF
-182 VNGFGGFY
+182 VNGFSGFY

-217 KVITKV
+217 KVMTKV
-223 IYSVTIGVTI
+223 IYIVTIGVTV
-233 LYMFIGV
+233 LYMFIGI
-240 VASGVIPQAEAAYKS
+240 VASGVIPQAEAAYQS
-255 LVVTARIVYPNDLL
+255 LVVTARIVYPNNLL
-269 FSIFIFGGALG
+269 FSIFIVGGALG

-312 TNKYEVPYILTTIF
+312 TNKYEVPYILATIF

-336 GIDLAVVSK
+336 GMDLTVVSK
-345 IAVGMTILST
+345 IAVGMTILSI

-366 EKYPK
+366 EKYPE
-371 EWKQSN
+371 EWKQSV
-377 YSKYYPKWRLRV
+377 YSKRYPKWRLKT
-389 MVVITYIIMST
+389 MVVITYLIMST
-400 QVYTLLAGNPVI
+400 QVYALFAGNPAT
-412 ANVVI
+412 ANVII
-417 LTYVLGVGLY
+417 LLYILGIGLY
-427 LYFKSKYKIF
+427 LFFKSKYKTL
-437 KTKIEG
+437 KTEG
-443 ERKGD
+443 EGEKD

>member
-1 MKKDNKLSFF
+1 MKKDNRLSFF

-38 RSVFMAFAVCAVL
+38 RSVFIAFAVCAVL

-116 LNNPMGMKVVAAGVL
+116 LNNPVGMKVVAAGVL

-142 KNAAIMQNI
+142 KNAAIVQNI
-151 LFVILIFSLLSFV
+151 LFVILVFSLLSFV
-164 VFGIGKV
+164 IFGIGKV
-171 ESNFFEQESFF
+171 EPDFFEQRAFF
-182 VNGFGGFY
+182 VNGFSGFY

-212 IRNPE
+212 IKNPE
-217 KVITKV
+217 KVTTKV
-223 IYSVTIGVTI
+223 IYIVTIGVTI
-233 LYMFIGV
+233 LYMFIGI
-240 VASGVIPQAEAAYKS
+240 VASGVIPQAEAAYQS
-255 LVVTARIVYPNDLL
+255 LVVTARIVYPNNLF
-269 FSIFIFGGALG
+269 FSIFIIGGALG

-326 YILGLIPALL
+326 YILGLVPALL
-336 GIDLAVVSK
+336 GMDLTVVSK
-345 IAVGMTILST
+345 IAVGMTILSI

-366 EKYPK
+366 RESPAFIYP
-371 EWKQSN
+371 
-377 YSKYYPKWRLRV
+377 WRTRC
-389 MVVITYIIMST
+389 
-400 QVYTLLAGNPVI
+400 
-412 ANVVI
+412 
-417 LTYVLGVGLY
+417 
-427 LYFKSKYKIF
+427 
-437 KTKIEG
+437 
-443 ERKGD
+443 

>member
-1 MKKDNKLSFF
+1 MKKDNRLSFF

-38 RSVFMAFAVCAVL
+38 RSVFIAFAVCAVL

-116 LNNPMGMKVVAAGVL
+116 LNNPVGMKVVAAGVL

-142 KNAAIMQNI
+142 KNAAIVQNV
-151 LFVILIFSLLSFV
+151 LFVILVFSLLSFV
-164 VFGIGKV
+164 IFGIGKV
-171 ESNFFEQESFF
+171 ESNFFEQKAFF
-182 VNGFGGFY
+182 VNGFSGFY

-217 KVITKV
+217 KVMTKV
-223 IYSVTIGVTI
+223 IYIVTIGVTV
-233 LYMFIGV
+233 LYMFIGI
-240 VASGVIPQAEAAYKS
+240 VASGVIPQAEAAYQS
-255 LVVTARIVYPNDLL
+255 LVVTARIVYPNNLL
-269 FSIFIFGGALG
+269 FSIFIVGGALG

-336 GIDLAVVSK
+336 GMDLTVVSK
-345 IAVGMTILST
+345 IAVGMTILSI

-366 EKYPK
+366 EKYPE
-371 EWKQSN
+371 EWKQSV
-377 YSKYYPKWRLRV
+377 YSKRYPKWRLRT
-389 MVVITYIIMST
+389 MVVITYLIMST
-400 QVYTLLAGNPVI
+400 QVYALFAGNPAT
-412 ANVVI
+412 ANVII
-417 LTYVLGVGLY
+417 LLYILGIGLY
-427 LYFKSKYKIF
+427 LFFKSKYK
-437 KTKIEG
+437 TLRTEG
-443 ERKGD
+443 EGEKD

>member
-1 MKKDNKLSFF
+1 MKKDNRLSFF

-38 RSVFMAFAVCAVL
+38 RSVFIAFAVCAVL

-116 LNNPMGMKVVAAGVL
+116 LNNPVGMKVVAAGVL

-142 KNAAIMQNI
+142 KNAAIVQNV
-151 LFVILIFSLLSFV
+151 LFVILVFSLLSFV
-164 VFGIGKV
+164 IFGIGKV
-171 ESNFFEQESFF
+171 ESNFFEQKAFF
-182 VNGFGGFY
+182 VNGFSGFY

-217 KVITKV
+217 KVMTKV
-223 IYSVTIGVTI
+223 IYIVTIGVTI
-233 LYMFIGV
+233 LYMFIGI
-240 VASGVIPQAEAAYKS
+240 VASGVIPQAEAAYQS
-255 LVVTARIVYPNDLL
+255 LVVTARIVYPNNLL
-269 FSIFIFGGALG
+269 FSIFIVGGALG

-336 GIDLAVVSK
+336 GMDLTVVSK
-345 IAVGMTILST
+345 IAVGMTILSI

-366 EKYPK
+366 EKYPE
-371 EWKQSN
+371 EWKQSV
-377 YSKYYPKWRLRV
+377 YSKRYPKWRLRT
-389 MVVITYIIMST
+389 MVVITYLIMST
-400 QVYTLLAGNPVI
+400 QVYALFAGNPAT
-412 ANVVI
+412 ANVII
-417 LTYVLGVGLY
+417 LLYILGIGLY
-427 LYFKSKYKIF
+427 LFFKSKYKTL
-437 KTKIEG
+437 KTEG
-443 ERKGD
+443 EGEKD

>member
-1 MKKDNKLSFF
+1 MKKDNRLSFF

-38 RSVFMAFAVCAVL
+38 RSVFVAFALCAVL

-116 LNNPMGMKVVAAGVL
+116 LNNPVGMKVVAAGVL

-142 KNAAIMQNI
+142 KNAAIVQNI
-151 LFVILIFSLLSFV
+151 LFVILVFSLLSFV
-164 VFGIGKV
+164 IFGIGKV
-171 ESNFFEQESFF
+171 EPDFFEQRVFF
-182 VNGFGGFY
+182 VNGFRGFY

-212 IRNPE
+212 IKNPE
-217 KVITKV
+217 KVTTKV
-223 IYSVTIGVTI
+223 IYIVTIGVTI
-233 LYMFIGV
+233 LYMFIGI
-240 VASGVIPQAEAAYKS
+240 VASGVIPQAEAAYQS
-255 LVVTARIVYPNDLL
+255 LVVTARIVYPNNLF
-269 FSIFIFGGALG
+269 FSIFIIGGALG

-326 YILGLIPALL
+326 YILGLVPALL
-336 GIDLAVVSK
+336 GMDLTVVSK
-345 IAVGMTILST
+345 IAVGMTILSI

-366 EKYPK
+366 EKYPE
-371 EWKQSN
+371 EWKQSV
-377 YSKYYPKWRLRV
+377 YSKRYPKWRLRT
-389 MVVITYIIMST
+389 MVVITYLIMST
-400 QVYTLLAGNPVI
+400 QVYALLAGNPAT
-412 ANVVI
+412 ANVII
-417 LTYVLGVGLY
+417 LLYILGTGLY
-427 LYFKSKYKIF
+427 
-437 KTKIEG
+437 
-443 ERKGD
+443 

>member
-1 MKKDNKLSFF
+1 MKKDNRLSFF

-38 RSVFMAFAVCAVL
+38 RSVFIAFAVCAVL

-116 LNNPMGMKVVAAGVL
+116 LNNPVGMKVVAAGVL

-142 KNAAIMQNI
+142 KNAAIVQNV
-151 LFVILIFSLLSFV
+151 LFVILVFSLISFV
-164 VFGIGKV
+164 IFGIGKV
-171 ESNFFEQESFF
+171 ESNFFEQKAFF
-182 VNGFGGFY
+182 VNGFSGFY

-217 KVITKV
+217 KVMTKV
-223 IYSVTIGVTI
+223 IYIVTIGVTV
-233 LYMFIGV
+233 LYMFIGI
-240 VASGVIPQAEAAYKS
+240 VASGVIPQAEAAYQS
-255 LVVTARIVYPNDLL
+255 LVVTARIVYPNNLL
-269 FSIFIFGGALG
+269 FSIFIVGGALG

-336 GIDLAVVSK
+336 GMDLTVVSK
-345 IAVGMTILST
+345 IAVGMTILSI

-366 EKYPK
+366 EKYPE
-371 EWKQSN
+371 EWKQSV
-377 YSKYYPKWRLRV
+377 YSKRYPKWRLRS
-389 MVVITYIIMST
+389 MVVITYLIMST
-400 QVYTLLAGNPVI
+400 QVYALFAGNPAT
-412 ANVVI
+412 ANVII
-417 LTYVLGVGLY
+417 LLYILGIGLY
-427 LYFKSKYKIF
+427 LFFKSKYKTL
-437 KTKIEG
+437 KTEG
-443 ERKGD
+443 EGEKD

>member
-1 MKKDNKLSFF
+1 MKKDNRLSFF

-38 RSVFMAFAVCAVL
+38 RSVFVAFALCAVL

-116 LNNPMGMKVVAAGVL
+116 LNNPVGMKVVAAGVL

-142 KNAAIMQNI
+142 KNAAIVQNI
-151 LFVILIFSLLSFV
+151 LFVILVFSLLSFV
-164 VFGIGKV
+164 IFGIGKV
-171 ESNFFEQESFF
+171 EPDFFEQRAFF
-182 VNGFGGFY
+182 VNGFSGFY

-198 AVGGAYIITDFAPK
+198 AVGGAYIIIDFAPK

-217 KVITKV
+217 KVTTKV
-223 IYSVTIGVTI
+223 IYIVTIGVTI
-233 LYMFIGV
+233 LYMFIGI
-240 VASGVIPQAEAAYKS
+240 VASGVIPQAEAAYQS
-255 LVVTARIVYPNDLL
+255 LVVTARIVYPNNLL
-269 FSIFIFGGALG
+269 FSIFIIGGALG

-297 IQACKDGWLPKAWGK
+297 IQACKEGWLPKAWGK

-326 YILGLIPALL
+326 YILGLVPALL
-336 GIDLAVVSK
+336 GMDLTVVSK
-345 IAVGMTILST
+345 IAVGMTILSI

-366 EKYPK
+366 EKYPE
-371 EWKQSN
+371 EWKQSV
-377 YSKYYPKWRLRV
+377 YSKRYPKWRLRT
-389 MVVITYIIMST
+389 MVVITYLIMST
-400 QVYTLLAGNPVI
+400 QVYALLAGNPAT
-412 ANVVI
+412 ANVII
-417 LTYVLGVGLY
+417 LLYILGTGLY
-427 LYFKSKYKIF
+427 LFFKSKYKTL
-437 KTKIEG
+437 KTEG
-443 ERKGD
+443 EGEKD

>member
-1 MKKDNKLSFF
+1 MKKDNRLSFF

-105 IAQYLASLIPA
+105 IAQYLASMIPA
-116 LNNPMGMKVVAAGVL
+116 LNNPVGMKVVAAGVL

-142 KNAAIMQNI
+142 KNAAIVQNV
-151 LFVILIFSLLSFV
+151 LFVILVFSLLSFV
-164 VFGIGKV
+164 IFGIGKV
-171 ESNFFEQESFF
+171 ESNFFEQKAFF
-182 VNGFGGFY
+182 VNGFSGFY

-217 KVITKV
+217 KVMTKV
-223 IYSVTIGVTI
+223 IYIVTIGVTI
-233 LYMFIGV
+233 LYMFIGI
-240 VASGVIPQAEAAYKS
+240 VASGVIPQAEAAYQS
-255 LVVTARIVYPNDLL
+255 LVVTARIVYPNNLL
-269 FSIFIFGGALG
+269 FSIFIVGGALG

-336 GIDLAVVSK
+336 GMDLTVVSK
-345 IAVGMTILST
+345 IAVGMTILSI

-366 EKYPK
+366 EKYPE
-371 EWKQSN
+371 EWKQSV
-377 YSKYYPKWRLRV
+377 YSKRYPKWRLRT
-389 MVVITYIIMST
+389 MVVITYLIMST
-400 QVYTLLAGNPVI
+400 QVYALFAGNPAT
-412 ANVVI
+412 ANIII
-417 LTYVLGVGLY
+417 LLYILGVGLY
-427 LYFKSKYKIF
+427 LFFKSKYKTL
-437 KTKIEG
+437 KTEG
-443 ERKGD
+443 EGEKD